1 MKFAH
6 FPRRILTIAT
16 LSVALVGCANN
27 QFYKDGISSI
37 KDGRSSEGINQLGQA
52 TRAEPGNATI
62 RKDWLVQR
70 DLYTSQL
77 MAQVSTERVAGQYEK
92 AIALCNQILAV
103 DPGHLG
109 AIQTITAI
117 DFEKRQ
123 AVRLE
128 DAAALL
134 KRGDVESANVIISRV
149 LQESPAH
156 VKANLMKT
164 QSAQPNKN
172 DTLNGVSLNLK
183 GRKPVTLQFRDA
195 NLKMVMEAISR
206 TTGLNVLF
214 DKDVRPD
221 LKVTIFVRETPVE
234 EAVDLLLL
242 QTQTAKR
249 VLGENSILIYPD
261 TTAKAREYVE
271 LKIRRFPL
279 VNADPKQ
286 VLAMVKAMSKSKDS
300 FVDEK
305 TNALIIRDTP
315 AVIRMVEKLIATMDQ
330 AEPEVMLEVD
340 VMEIARDRILALGID
355 LPTSFGASIDGK
367 TLMAFRARTSA
378 DINLSP
384 LSVTAK
390 AQRTDSDINDLA
402 TPRIRVRNKEKAK
415 FLVGDR
421 LPVISTAAVPG
432 STNSAPVYNTNVQYI
447 EVGIK
452 IEVEP
457 TIHSDGEVALK
468 LNLEVSSAGEP
479 NPDAAKAGTIAYSV
493 STRNLTTVLRLKD
506 GQTEVIGGL
515 IQEKD
520 RSRAIRIPGAGD
532 VPILGRLFGTQ
543 TDTRGKNEIVLAI
556 TPRIVRNAKLFD
568 SEDLEMWSGTEN
580 NLKIG
585 TKVLG
590 NTSTSGPAPFVPVG
604 TTNAPVAAPIAP
616 APSTTPANTPTTPS
630 TTSPPAP
637 PVPALAPAVEPAPV
651 SPNPSTGNLTAP
663 TPKPAPTAIAATVPT
678 PTANPKLAP
687 VPVGPTSAIPPA
699 TLAPPPTAAVP
710 PRAPGRRVGAGS
722 MFSQPDAAQAGTGNP
737 GSSGAVGIAN
747 SPAPDTP
754 AASLWPLSLT
764 GANEAKVG
772 QTVDVAVVMPKIP
785 ASTDLECTVTFDAT
799 RLKFVGITDSTDTRI
814 VQSGARFS
822 ADESAGGII
831 SIRFI
836 SGRGEGLPT
845 DGGTIGRLQFEAL
858 TVLGPAPVQAQAG
871 TLKGIDNKDYTFP
884 GGNGVSI
891 TVRAAQ

>member
-1 MKFAH
+1 VKFAN
-6 FPRRILTIAT
+6 FPRRILTIAI
-16 LSVALVGCANN
+16 LSAALVGCANN

-77 MAQVSTERVAGQYEK
+77 MAQVSNERVAGQYEK

-134 KRGDVESANVIISRV
+134 KRGDIESANVIISRV

-164 QSAQPNKN
+164 QSAQPNKS

-214 DKDVRPD
+214 DKDVRTD

-315 AVIRMVEKLIATMDQ
+315 AVIRLVEKLIATMDQ

-432 STNSAPVYNTNVQYI
+432 STNTAPVYNTNVQYI

-532 VPILGRLFGTQ
+532 VPILGRLFGSQ

-590 NTSTSGPAPFVPVG
+590 NTSNSGPAPFVPTG
-604 TTNAPVAAPIAP
+604 TTNAPGAAPVVQPTAVPTPAPTPASDTVPAAP
-616 APSTTPANTPTTPS
+616 AS
-630 TTSPPAP
+630 
-637 PVPALAPAVEPAPV
+637 VEPAPAT
-651 SPNPSTGNLTAP
+651 PS
-663 TPKPAPTAIAATVPT
+663 
-678 PTANPKLAP
+678 
-687 VPVGPTSAIPPA
+687 SAIPPA
-699 TLAPPPTAAVP
+699 TLTPPLTAVVP
-710 PRAPGRRVGAGS
+710 PRAPSRRLGAGS
-722 MFSQPDAAQAGTGNP
+722 MFSQPDGITAGAGAQ
-737 GSSGAVGIAN
+737 GSSGTVGTTN
-747 SPAPDTP
+747 SSARDAPP
-754 AASLWPLSLT
+754 ASLWPLSLT
-764 GANEAKVG
+764 GSNEAKVG
-772 QTVDVAVVMPKIP
+772 QTVDVAIVMPKVP

-799 RLKFVGITDSTDTRI
+799 RLKFVGTTDSTDARI
-814 VQSGARFS
+814 VQSGARFT
-822 ADESAGGII
+822 ADEGASGVIT
-831 SIRFI
+831 IRLV

-871 TLKGIDNKDYTFP
+871 TLKGIDSKEYTFP
-884 GGNGVSI
+884 GGNGVSV